1 MARHLKSS
9 KKIYK
14 IEYCIMRE
22 GVSFSLKS
30 IEDIITEEQEE
41 LLSLMYEE
49 VEDDLNYRVKLD
61 IEVQFHWQNS
71 QKRNIEQINVAIER
85 FTL

>member
-1 MARHLKSS
+1 M
-9 KKIYK
+9 
-14 IEYCIMRE
+14 
-22 GVSFSLKS
+22 SFSLKS
-30 IEDIITEEQEE
+30 IEDIITKEQEE
-41 LLSLMYEE
+41 LLSLIYEE
-49 VEDDLNYRVKLD
+49 VGDYLNYRVKLD